1 MRDETDFNP
10 DLIVR
15 AAPDPLGMGTDWANR
30 LDRGSPRAGGPRAT
44 SSVLAYIWVSNGV
57 NDEKDG

>member
-1 MRDETDFNP
+1 MRDEKVFNP

-15 AAPDPLGMGTDWANR
+15 PGLNVLESKRIRRTVWKLARPAP
-30 LDRGSPRAGGPRAT
+30 GGPRAT